1 LLAVFDLT
9 LARFRCWL
17 IWVLLAALLLLIQFC
32 LLSVLMHVNYT
43 EIELRNRNGLALLRC
58 DWDHGAGTPDLS
70 ILAQPFLSKE
80 LIILTFKLNCLVFI
94 LFGLLEKL
102 DEGSL
107 TLV

>member
-1 LLAVFDLT
+1 
-9 LARFRCWL
+9 
-17 IWVLLAALLLLIQFC
+17 
-32 LLSVLMHVNYT
+32 MHVNYT

-70 ILAQPFLSKE
+70 ILAQPLLSKE